1 MKLLYKAL
9 TIPVGAAGG
18 MLATTL
24 FGKVWKRVSGQD
36 TTPQAADR
44 RYPAWQ
50 VVLAAALQ
58 GAVFGAVK
66 AAVDRAGASGYER
79 ASGEWPG
86 DE

>member
-9 TIPVGAAGG
+9 SIPIGAAGG

-36 TTPQAADR
+36 TAPQATDR

-66 AAVDRAGASGYER
+66 AAVDRAGASGYEH
-79 ASGEWPG
+79 ASGTWPG